1 MILSGNGTF
10 VRRGDIF
17 FGQGDIFCRTSRHLV
32 KTSLW
37 PQQVSVAQCQFGN
50 TSKTWRQP
58 IPAYMQ
64 SFVGIGAAVSDNL
77 MNKGTFVGQGDI
89 LSDKG
94 TFFVGQGD
102 I

>member
-10 VRRGDIF
+10 VRQEDIF
-17 FGQGDIFCRTSRHLV
+17 VGQGDIFCRTSRDLV

-37 PQQVSVAQCQFGN
+37 PQQVSGAQYQFGN

-64 SFVGIGAAVSDNL
+64 SFVGIGAAVSENL
-77 MNKGTFVGQGDI
+77 TNKGTFVGQVDI
-89 LSDKG
+89 
-94 TFFVGQGD
+94 
-102 I
+102 

>member
-1 MILSGNGTF
+1 MILLGNGTF
-10 VRRGDIF
+10 VRQGDIF
-17 FGQGDIFCRTSRHLV
+17 VGQGDIICRTSRHLV

-64 SFVGIGAAVSDNL
+64 SFIRIGSVLSE
-77 MNKGTFVGQGDI
+77 NKRQFVQTDTVI
-89 LSDKG
+89 YNKMSL
-94 TFFVGQGD
+94 FELLE
-102 I
+102 